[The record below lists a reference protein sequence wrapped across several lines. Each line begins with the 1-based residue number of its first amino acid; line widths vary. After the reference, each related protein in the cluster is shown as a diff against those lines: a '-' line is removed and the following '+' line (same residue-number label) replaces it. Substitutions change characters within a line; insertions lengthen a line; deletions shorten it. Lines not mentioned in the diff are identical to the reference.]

1 MTRSQTAAPRIATRL
16 ALLLLAG
23 LPLTGCSI
31 IPDPKDA
38 PTIYA
43 PEAKAKADPALRA
56 QSAPEALPT
65 QAETQAAMKDF
76 SLPPELQ
83 QMLNQQNKGPR

>member
-43 PEAKAKADPALRA
+43 PEAKAGSTAKWTSP
-56 QSAPEALPT
+56 S
-65 QAETQAAMKDF
+65 
-76 SLPPELQ
+76 
-83 QMLNQQNKGPR
+83 G